1 MFQNTFPMAIK
12 MDFSESD
19 QFLEKINEIKNS
31 QNESSLFIPKTMNEW
46 MDEAAMEEVPKKLFG
61 VFWFQSEVCLLFAD
75 TNTGKSTLSYQIA
88 DCVSRGTSMMGQV
101 NEAPPQKVLY
111 FDFELSKKHIQ
122 GRYSDNY
129 ENPYPWHDN
138 FLRVERNP
146 DAKKP
151 EAISNEEYLNEMFEQ
166 EIINSGAKIIIV
178 DNITALRN
186 ETEKA
191 RDAIPLMSYLRA
203 LKNKHGLSILI
214 ISHTP
219 KRDLSRPITE
229 NDMGGSKQLMNLTD
243 NAFVI
248 GHSARAPGERYLK
261 QIKPKLTECI
271 YGADNVLTCHIV
283 KHSNF
288 LSFEALGFDKES
300 DHLRQRSEK
309 DMSDLN
315 ERIYSLKDTGA
326 SLRDIG
332 IKVGLSQTSV
342 ANHLKKREQNKN
354 DDTPEMPF

>member
-1 MFQNTFPMAIK
+1 
-12 MDFSESD
+12 
-19 QFLEKINEIKNS
+19 
-31 QNESSLFIPKTMNEW
+31 
-46 MDEAAMEEVPKKLFG
+46 
-61 VFWFQSEVCLLFAD
+61 
-75 TNTGKSTLSYQIA
+75 
-88 DCVSRGTSMMGQV
+88 
-101 NEAPPQKVLY
+101 
-111 FDFELSKKHIQ
+111 
-122 GRYSDNY
+122 
-129 ENPYPWHDN
+129 
-138 FLRVERNP
+138 
-146 DAKKP
+146 
-151 EAISNEEYLNEMFEQ
+151 
-166 EIINSGAKIIIV
+166 
-178 DNITALRN
+178 
-186 ETEKA
+186 
-191 RDAIPLMSYLRA
+191 
-203 LKNKHGLSILI
+203 
-214 ISHTP
+214 
-219 KRDLSRPITE
+219 
-229 NDMGGSKQLMNLTD
+229 MGGSKQLMNLTD